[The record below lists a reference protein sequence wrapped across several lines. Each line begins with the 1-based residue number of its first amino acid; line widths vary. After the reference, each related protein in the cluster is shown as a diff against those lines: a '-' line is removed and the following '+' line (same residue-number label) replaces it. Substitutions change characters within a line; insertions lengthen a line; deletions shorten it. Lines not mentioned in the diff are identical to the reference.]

1 MIEYNDLLEFS
12 LYSNKEKK
20 LTIKRYKDIR
30 DRLNLSLKTLLNEK
44 NELLVNRLSLFDYN
58 KNLDIVKEQLSKINS
73 LIETFSIYLDTSDE
87 NLKSLKANKQTLH

>member
-30 DRLNLSLKTLLNEK
+30 DSLNLSMKTLLNEK
-44 NELLVNRLSLFDYN
+44 DELLVNRLSLFDYN

-87 NLKSLKANKQTLH
+87 NLKSLNANKQTLH